1 MKVHVVGLY
10 NTFGDFKNR
19 NHNRDEVLLGV
30 LTTITIR
37 FAFQIRKGGIWHVH
51 NSEVYRPRILLLIQL
66 CNHTS
71 KLHCEYIQHIVT
83 VISCAI
89 FWCSY
94 FENHNFKCFNK
105 YTWNKFASSWHVVQQ
120 ISWQNMSTFS
130 THVM

>member
-51 NSEVYRPRILLLIQL
+51 NSRSIP
-66 CNHTS
+66 
-71 KLHCEYIQHIVT
+71 
-83 VISCAI
+83 A
-89 FWCSY
+89 
-94 FENHNFKCFNK
+94 
-105 YTWNKFASSWHVVQQ
+105 
-120 ISWQNMSTFS
+120 
-130 THVM
+130 THVTIDSNM

>member
-71 KLHCEYIQHIVT
+71 N
-83 VISCAI
+83 
-89 FWCSY
+89 SY
-94 FENHNFKCFNK
+94 FE
-105 YTWNKFASSWHVVQQ
+105 YTSLP
-120 ISWQNMSTFS
+120 
-130 THVM
+130 

>member
-51 NSEVYRPRILLLIQL
+51 DSEV
-66 CNHTS
+66 
-71 KLHCEYIQHIVT
+71 
-83 VISCAI
+83 
-89 FWCSY
+89 
-94 FENHNFKCFNK
+94 
-105 YTWNKFASSWHVVQQ
+105 
-120 ISWQNMSTFS
+120 
-130 THVM
+130 

>member
-51 NSEVYRPRILLLIQL
+51 NSEVHRPRILLLIQL
-66 CNHTS
+66 CSYTLKLYCELIRNRSLAQVIATVTFYIYTS
-71 KLHCEYIQHIVT
+71 
-83 VISCAI
+83 
-89 FWCSY
+89 
-94 FENHNFKCFNK
+94 
-105 YTWNKFASSWHVVQQ
+105 
-120 ISWQNMSTFS
+120 
-130 THVM
+130 